1 MIRRLLPALGIVL
14 ALVATVSAQEKS
26 VKPGINDPFKDPDL
40 KKYLSTFEGE
50 SREIFS
56 QREAILKAVGLKA
69 GMHVADIGAGT
80 GLFTR
85 AFAAQ
90 VGPDGKVY
98 AVDIAKK
105 FLEHIEKTAKDAK
118 LGNITTVLCT
128 DRSTELKPGTIDL
141 AFVCDTYHHFEFPQ
155 RTLAS
160 LHAALRPGGKLIVL
174 DFHRIPGKSREWT
187 LNHVR
192 AGQEV
197 FTREIQEAG
206 FKLLGE
212 EKKLGL
218 KENYFLR
225 FEKLEPKKA
234 PEIKKPAE
242 AKKPEAKLQ
251 FNRDIRPILSD
262 ACFTCHGPDKAKRKG
277 GLRLDLPETARAALG
292 TPEDSEFLFRLST
305 DNVHQVMPPPKS
317 PRQLTKDEIAT
328 LKRWVAEGA
337 SYEAHWAFVPPT
349 TRGPVAIDPYIDAAI
364 ARAGLKANE
373 EAPRSTLI
381 RRLSY
386 DLTGLP
392 PTPAEVDAFV
402 NDTRPDAYE
411 RLVERL
417 LASPRF
423 GERFAMDW
431 LDSARY
437 ADSNGYQSDRDRTMW
452 PWRDWA
458 VRAFNANQPFD
469 QFTVEQVAGDLLPG
483 ATTEQRLAS
492 GFHRNHPLNG
502 EGGRI
507 AEESRVDYVVDRV
520 DTTATVWLGL
530 TLGCA
535 RCHDH
540 KYDPFTAKDYY
551 RLYAYFNSIDES
563 GAVDRGGNASPVMEL
578 PTPAQVKQKAEHDAK
593 VRTLEARAKAA
604 SAKIRPSIDKEL
616 KAARDARTAFERGIL
631 NVMVMRD
638 RPTPRDSFILLRG
651 AYDKYGEKV
660 TPGVIESLAPPPGD
674 APPNRLTLA
683 RWLIDPR
690 HPLTA
695 RVIVNRYWQLLL
707 GNGLVKTPEDFGVQS
722 EMPSHPELLDML
734 AVEFRDGG
742 WDLKALVRRIVTSAV
757 YKRSSR
763 QTAEQRERDPLN
775 RLLARGPR
783 YRLPSLMIRDQ
794 ALAFSGLLVE
804 QIGGPPVKPYQPP
817 GIWEE
822 FSFGFIRYQQD
833 HGSALYRRGLYTF
846 WRRTVGPT
854 NLFDTAARLVC
865 EVKPVRT
872 NTPLHALVTL
882 NDVTYAEAYR
892 VLAERVLR
900 EGGSDR
906 IGWLFKLAT
915 ARTIQPRER
924 AVLER
929 THERLL
935 AQYRADPK
943 AAEQKLRA
951 GEWRVPND
959 LPAAELAA
967 LAGVCSLVLNL
978 DEVIT
983 RE

>member
-1 MIRRLLPALGIVL
+1 MIRRLLLSFGVVWL
-14 ALVATVSAQEKS
+14 MVASLEAQEKS
-26 VKPGINDPFKDPDL
+26 VKPGINEPFKNPDL
-40 KKYLSTFEGE
+40 KKFLSTFEGE

-56 QREAILKAVGLKA
+56 RREAILKAVGLKA
-69 GMHVADIGAGT
+69 GMQVADIGAGT

-105 FLEHIEKTAKDAK
+105 FLEHIDQTAQEAGLK
-118 LGNITTVLCT
+118 NILTVLGT
-128 DRSTELKPGTIDL
+128 DRSTELKPGSIDL
-141 AFVCDTYHHFEFPQ
+141 AFICDTYHHFEFPQ

-160 LHAALRPGGKLIVL
+160 LHAALRPGGKLIVI
-174 DFHRIPGKSREWT
+174 DFHRIPGKSRAWLLE
-187 LNHVR
+187 HVR

-197 FTREIQEAG
+197 FRKEIEEAG
-206 FKLLGE
+206 FRFLE
-212 EKKLGL
+212 EVTDLGL

-225 FEKLEPKKA
+225 FEKIDP
-234 PEIKKPAE
+234 KKPARPQ
-242 AKKPEAKLQ
+242 KPKPQEGKLQ

-262 ACFTCHGPDKAKRKG
+262 ACFTCHGPDKAKRKA
-277 GLRLDLPETARAALG
+277 GLRLDQEESARAVLG
-292 TPEDSEFLFRLST
+292 KPEDSELLFRLTT
-305 DNVHQVMPPPKS
+305 DNPHQVMPPPHS
-317 PRQLTKDEIAT
+317 PRQLRKDEIA
-328 LKRWVAEGA
+328 LLQRWVAQGA
-337 SYEAHWAFVPPT
+337 PYEPHWAFVAPSV
-349 TRGPVAIDPYIDAAI
+349 RGPVAIDPYIDAALT
-364 ARAGLKANE
+364 RVGLTANE
-373 EAPRSTLI
+373 QAPRSTLI
-381 RRLSY
+381 RRLSL

-402 NDTRPDAYE
+402 HDTRPDAYE
-411 RLVERL
+411 HLVERL

-452 PWRDWA
+452 PWRDW
-458 VRAFNANQPFD
+458 VIRAFNANLPLD
-469 QFTVEQVAGDLLPG
+469 QFTLEQLAGDLLPG
-483 ATTEQRLAS
+483 ASREQILAT

-563 GAVDRGGNASPVMEL
+563 GAVDRSGNANPVLEL
-578 PTPAQVKQKAEHDAK
+578 PTPAQEKQRAEQDA
-593 VRTLEARAKAA
+593 RLRQLEAGLKAA
-604 SAKIRPSIDKEL
+604 PAKIRPSIEKEL
-616 KAARDARTAFERGIL
+616 KAARDAKAALERSIL
-631 NVMVMRD
+631 NVMVLRD
-638 RPTPRDSFILLRG
+638 RPTPRDSHVLVRG

-660 TPGVIESLAPPPGD
+660 TPGVIDWLAPPPAD
-674 APPNRLTLA
+674 APANRLALA
-683 RWLIDPR
+683 RWLLDPR

-695 RVIVNRYWQLLL
+695 RVLVNRYWQLFF
-707 GNGLVKTPEDFGVQS
+707 GTGLVKTPEDFGVQG

-734 AVEFRDGG
+734 AVEFRESG
-742 WDLKALVRRIVTSAV
+742 WDLKRLVRRIVTSEV

-763 QTAEQRERDPLN
+763 QTEEQRERDPLN
-775 RLLARGPR
+775 RWLARGPR

-794 ALAFSGLLVE
+794 ALALSGLLVE

-833 HGSALYRRGLYTF
+833 HGAALYRRSLYTF

-872 NTPLHALVTL
+872 NTPLHALITL

-915 ARTIQPRER
+915 ARAIHPRER
-924 AVLER
+924 AILER
-929 THERLL
+929 TYQRLL
-935 AQYRADPK
+935 AEYRAHPH
-943 AAEQKLRA
+943 AAEQVVGV
-951 GEWRVPND
+951 GEWRVPSD
-959 LPAAELAA
+959 LAVAEVAA
-967 LAGVCSLVLNL
+967 LAGVCSLVMNL

>member
-1 MIRRLLPALGIVL
+1 VL
-14 ALVATVSAQEKS
+14 ALVATLSAQEKS

-56 QREAILKAVGLKA
+56 RREAILKAVGVKA
-69 GMHVADIGAGT
+69 GMHVADIGSGT

-90 VGPDGKVY
+90 VGPDGRVY

-105 FLEHIEKTAKDAK
+105 FLEHIDKTAKDAK

-128 DRSTELKPGTIDL
+128 DRSTELKPGSIDL

-160 LHAALRPGGKLIVL
+160 LHAALRPGGKLIVI
-174 DFHRIPGKSREWT
+174 DFHRIPGKSRAWT
-187 LNHVR
+187 LEHVR

-197 FTREIQEAG
+197 FTREINEAG
-206 FKLLGE
+206 FKLVGE
-212 EKKLGL
+212 EKDLGL

-225 FEKLEPKKA
+225 FEKIEPKKS
-234 PEIKKPAE
+234 PD

-277 GLRLDLPETARAALG
+277 GLRLDLPEPARAVLG
-292 TPEDSEFLFRLST
+292 TAQDSEFLFRLTT
-305 DNVHQVMPPPKS
+305 DNAHQVMPPPKS

-328 LKRWVAEGA
+328 LQRWVAEGA
-337 SYEAHWAFVPPT
+337 AYEAHWAFTPPT

-364 ARAGLKANE
+364 ARAGLKANG
-373 EAPRSTLI
+373 EAPRTTLI
-381 RRLSY
+381 RRLSF

-392 PTPAEVDAFV
+392 PTSAEVDAFV
-402 NDTRPDAYE
+402 HDSRPDAYE
-411 RLVERL
+411 RLVDRL

-423 GERFAMDW
+423 GERFALDW

-469 QFTVEQVAGDLLPG
+469 QFTLEQLAGDLLPG

-563 GAVDRGGNASPVMEL
+563 GAVDRGGNANPVMPL
-578 PTPAQVKQKAEHDAK
+578 PTPEQATKLAEHDATI
-593 VRTLEARAKAA
+593 RTLEARVKSVPAR
-604 SAKIRPSIDKEL
+604 IRPSIEKEL
-616 KAARDARTAFERGIL
+616 KAARDARSALDKSVL

-638 RPTPRDSFILLRG
+638 RATPRDSFILVRG

-660 TPGVIESLAPPPGD
+660 TPGVIESLALSPAE
-674 APPNRLTLA
+674 APANRLTLA

-707 GNGLVKTPEDFGVQS
+707 GTGLVKTPEDFGVQS

-734 AVEFRDGG
+734 AVEFRQSG

-783 YRLPSLMIRDQ
+783 HRLPSMMIRDQ
-794 ALAFSGLLVE
+794 ALALSGLLVE
-804 QIGGPPVKPYQPP
+804 QIGGPPVKPYQPA

-833 HGSALYRRGLYTF
+833 HGSSLYRRGLYTF

-900 EGGSDR
+900 EGGTDR

-915 ARTIQPRER
+915 ARPIEQRER

-929 THERLL
+929 TYERLL
-935 AQYRADPK
+935 AQYRADEK
-943 AAEQKLRA
+943 AAQQKISV
-951 GEWRVPND
+951 GEWRVPKD
-959 LPAAELAA
+959 LSTAELAA
-967 LAGVCSLVLNL
+967 MAGVCSLVLNL